1 MKKVIK
7 VIAQRRSIRRFSSR
21 TIETQKIMTI
31 LEAGRWAPS
40 GLNNQPWRFI
50 VVTNAVMK
58 NSIAAFTEY
67 SNTVKNAACVI
78 LVFLDKKQVYNRT
91 KDVQA
96 IGACIQ
102 NMLLQATA
110 SGIATCWLGE
120 ILNQKNRVNVLVK
133 LKSRYELMAGIACG
147 YPQQAGRSRR
157 IPLKKLLLKTLR

>member
-7 VIAQRRSIRRFSSR
+7 VISQRRSIRRFSSR
-21 TIETQKIMTI
+21 TIDTQKVMNI

-50 VVTNAVMK
+50 VVNNTVIKNA
-58 NSIAAFTEY
+58 IAQCTEY
-67 SNTVKNAACVI
+67 SSTVKNAACVI
-78 LVFLDKKQVYNRT
+78 LVFLDKKQSYNRT

-120 ILNQKNRVNVLVK
+120 ILNQKNKVNAVVK
-133 LKSRYELMAGIACG
+133 LKARHELMAAIACG
-147 YPQQAGRSRR
+147 YSKQAGRSRR
-157 IPLKKLLLKTLR
+157 IPLKKILLKTLR